1 MKNSL
6 LENSKIVK
14 KDADL
19 LLKKSGLLSL
29 LSKYGD
35 VFIRGSYELDLMV
48 DGDIDIYIVNNK
60 FNKNLA
66 VKALNELIIKN
77 DFRGY
82 MFYDFVKRRRKG
94 FPKGY
99 YLGAK
104 TRFKSKKWKIDIWI
118 MGEMDKES
126 DRLINFVKKNATEK
140 NKETILKIKKEC
152 KDKKNDVSSHLIYL
166 AVIKDNIRIYKEFIK
181 TV

>member
-1 MKNSL
+1 MKNNL

-35 VFIRGSYELDLMV
+35 VFIRGSYELNLMV

-66 VKALNELIIKN
+66 VKALNELVMRN

-82 MFYDFVKRRRKG
+82 MST
-94 FPKGY
+94 P
-99 YLGAK
+99 
-104 TRFKSKKWKIDIWI
+104 
-118 MGEMDKES
+118 
-126 DRLINFVKKNATEK
+126 IN
-140 NKETILKIKKEC
+140 TILI
-152 KDKKNDVSSHLIYL
+152 
-166 AVIKDNIRIYKEFIK
+166 
-181 TV
+181 